1 MRIAICDDEEKY
13 IYQVKELIEH
23 LYHSLEI
30 LIDTYQNGNELLS
43 KYDKYSYDVVILD
56 IEMPTV
62 NGISLARKL
71 RQKSEEVVLIFL
83 TGHVEYALQGYEVNA
98 LRYLTKP
105 VKSEKLKEVLDY
117 VIEKMRKKRTLW
129 VKTAEGEEKILVTN
143 ILYME
148 ARNQNVEIHT
158 DKKSYSVRYNIGNY
172 EQELEKDGFYRVHRS
187 YLISL
192 GKVKCMGKN
201 QVELCDGT
209 LIPVSRS
216 KEKKLREAL
225 YEYVKKEAI

>member
-1 MRIAICDDEEKY
+1 MRIAICDDGEKY

-62 NGISLARKL
+62 NGISQARKL

-98 LRYLTKP
+98 LRACIEPWCVWLSAFNGTLRIWRKNAGMCGIIRYGGIFYRWCDCVVKKTKRNQR
-105 VKSEKLKEVLDY
+105 VYMEQGVASILAELDATPCFRRCAKCINKY
-117 VIEKMRKKRTLW
+117 KKR
-129 VKTAEGEEKILVTN
+129 EKN
-143 ILYME
+143 IDE
-148 ARNQNVEIHT
+148 
-158 DKKSYSVRYNIGNY
+158 
-172 EQELEKDGFYRVHRS
+172 
-187 YLISL
+187 
-192 GKVKCMGKN
+192 
-201 QVELCDGT
+201 
-209 LIPVSRS
+209 
-216 KEKKLREAL
+216 
-225 YEYVKKEAI
+225 